1 MNNFDSRTNLMQG
14 LGDGE
19 YQRVATSANDDGEAP
34 GSIRRATS
42 AARNIRDQLEIG
54 REELME
60 YLSRSKRTRESCIRI
75 PLVVLL
81 TITFFSSVMFHV
93 DVARVCEVERAVEHI
108 YLFSDRKDL
117 SISHFQDIH
126 SLGEFWDWMEHV
138 FVPTTFVQTDH
149 VGNQL
154 SQADWGRISQ
164 YNRILGSVRL
174 QQRRSRPATC
184 AIHVLDAFYGSECHP
199 KDREPDNQ
207 PYGTPLCPPYE
218 NVPAKHEDGMQC
230 LDASGYQEAIGLH
243 DATSAAEGFTNDT
256 EDGVYRFWLSDKL
269 AAKLVAERVRYLE
282 ARHWIDRQT
291 DMVEIVVSLY
301 NGELSVFTEAILKL
315 NVERGG
321 YIGTEFSIASILL
334 DPYKVS
340 GYATLSD
347 AGWYVVLAIYSILT
361 ISTLP
366 GVLKGRWPTFWELL
380 SLASMIISYVLSFWW
395 HLGLLQET
403 REITSKVAE
412 GMLLHEVEV
421 QDRISQVTSDLQSY
435 RIVCSLNLFFFLLQ
449 FLDVIRVQPRLA
461 VILDTFAAASTD
473 IFHFVLVFMTIV
485 FCFAGMGTLLFGHEL
500 KAFSSISNSIVTCF
514 ELLVAD
520 MSAWQEMKALDQ
532 QTVTIGFTWVA
543 GYVCLVT
550 LIILNMLL
558 AIVMDTYNA
567 RHGMAKEGEKDWSKE
582 VFHSFNDVV
591 QRFARR
597 PTIYDVARAFEE
609 KAKNADVITPDL
621 LASSA
626 EEAEPKEDEQ
636 KEVQGLPR
644 SGSRSSQSSSIS
656 KDLAERCIQ
665 RVVNYQRLR
674 RASRSEEIP

>member
-334 DPYKVS
+334 DPYK
-340 GYATLSD
+340 
-347 AGWYVVLAIYSILT
+347 
-361 ISTLP
+361 
-366 GVLKGRWPTFWELL
+366 
-380 SLASMIISYVLSFWW
+380 
-395 HLGLLQET
+395 
-403 REITSKVAE
+403 
-412 GMLLHEVEV
+412 
-421 QDRISQVTSDLQSY
+421 DRISQVTSDLQSY

>member
-1 MNNFDSRTNLMQG
+1 MDGQEVNMNNFDSRTNLMQG

-184 AIHVLDAFYGSECHP
+184 AIHVLDAFY
-199 KDREPDNQ
+199 
-207 PYGTPLCPPYE
+207 
-218 NVPAKHEDGMQC
+218 
-230 LDASGYQEAIGLH
+230 
-243 DATSAAEGFTNDT
+243 
-256 EDGVYRFWLSDKL
+256 
-269 AAKLVAERVRYLE
+269 ERVRYLE

-334 DPYKVS
+334 DPYKV
-340 GYATLSD
+340 
-347 AGWYVVLAIYSILT
+347 
-361 ISTLP
+361 
-366 GVLKGRWPTFWELL
+366 
-380 SLASMIISYVLSFWW
+380 M
-395 HLGLLQET
+395 
-403 REITSKVAE
+403 
-412 GMLLHEVEV
+412 
-421 QDRISQVTSDLQSY
+421 TSDLQSY

-514 ELLVAD
+514 ELL
-520 MSAWQEMKALDQ
+520 
-532 QTVTIGFTWVA
+532 
-543 GYVCLVT
+543 
-550 LIILNMLL
+550 
-558 AIVMDTYNA
+558 
-567 RHGMAKEGEKDWSKE
+567 
-582 VFHSFNDVV
+582 
-591 QRFARR
+591 
-597 PTIYDVARAFEE
+597 
-609 KAKNADVITPDL
+609 
-621 LASSA
+621 
-626 EEAEPKEDEQ
+626 
-636 KEVQGLPR
+636 
-644 SGSRSSQSSSIS
+644 
-656 KDLAERCIQ
+656 
-665 RVVNYQRLR
+665 
-674 RASRSEEIP
+674 